1 MLRKMYLLIFSFTV
15 GLTLQAQDIRS
26 NTEGLNVSVSGGIG
40 NWSSSYFLNL
50 DELEPLGVG
59 GGLRIGYGLNQ
70 RFEIFARYDRNTFKI
85 QKEWEKYGTSVAGAG
100 LRVNFGGTLQAL
112 RPYLE
117 AGFSSIN
124 LVIDPVLFNGN
135 IVEYRLKGPALA
147 VGGGLNYFISP
158 NFAIQAN
165 ALGTFGK
172 FNTFQ
177 IDGRGIEDRPDARTL
192 RFSLGISY
200 FFNQ

>member
-1 MLRKMYLLIFSFTV
+1 MLRKFYLLIFSVTS
-15 GLTLQAQDIRS
+15 LITLQAQEIRS
-26 NTEGLNVSVSGGIG
+26 NTEGLNVSVSGGLG
-40 NWSSSYFLNL
+40 NWSSNYFLNL

-59 GGLRIGYGLNQ
+59 GGVRVGYGFNQ
-70 RFEIFARYDRNTFKI
+70 RFEIFARYDRHTFKI
-85 QKEWEKYGTSVAGAG
+85 KNEWNKYGISMAGAG

-124 LVIDPVLFNGN
+124 LKIDPVLFNGR
-135 IVEYRLKGPALA
+135 VVDYHLKGPALA
-147 VGGGLNYFISP
+147 VGGGVNYFILP

-165 ALGTFGK
+165 ATGTFGK
-172 FNTFQ
+172 FTTFQ
-177 IDGRGIEDRPDARTL
+177 INGSGIEDGPDVRTL

-200 FFNQ
+200 FF

>member
-1 MLRKMYLLIFSFTV
+1 MSRKFYVLIFSFISV
-15 GLTLQAQDIRS
+15 LTLQAQDIRS
-26 NTEGLNVSVSGGIG
+26 NTEGLNVTVSGGIG
-40 NWSSSYFLNL
+40 NWSSTYFLNL

-59 GGLRIGYGLNQ
+59 GGVRVGYGFNQ
-70 RFEIFARYDRNTFKI
+70 RFEIFARYDHYTFKI
-85 QKEWEKYGTSVAGAG
+85 ENEWNKYGTSTAGAG

-124 LVIDPVLFNGN
+124 LTIDPVLFNGRV
-135 IVEYRLKGPALA
+135 VEYHLKGPALA
-147 VGGGLNYFISP
+147 VGGGVNYFISP
-158 NFAIQAN
+158 NFAIQA
-165 ALGTFGK
+165 AAASTFGK
-172 FNTFQ
+172 FTTFQ
-177 IDGRGIEDRPDARTL
+177 INSNGIEDRPDARTL

>member
-1 MLRKMYLLIFSFTV
+1 MLRKFYLLIFILTL
-15 GLTLQAQDIRS
+15 GITLQAQDIRS
-26 NTEGLNVSVSGGIG
+26 NTEGLNITLSGGIG

-70 RFEIFARYDRNTFKI
+70 RFEIFARYDRHTFKI
-85 QKEWEKYGTSVAGAG
+85 KNEWDKYGTSTAGAG
-100 LRVNFGGTLQAL
+100 VRVNFGGTLQAL

-124 LVIDPVLFNGN
+124 LKIDPVLFNGRV
-135 IVEYRLKGPALA
+135 VEYHLKGPALA
-147 VGGGLNYFISP
+147 VGGGVNYFISP

-165 ALGTFGK
+165 AAGMFGK
-172 FNTFQ
+172 FTTFQ
-177 IDGRGIEDRPDARTL
+177 IDSKGIEDRPDVRTL
-192 RFSLGISY
+192 RFSLGVSY